1 MGLTNRIQQM
11 LVEEAKRKRLLL
23 SANLELLPVCNLD
36 CKMCYVRTS
45 MSTVKKLGGLKRLE
59 EWLELARQLRNEGTL
74 FLLLTG
80 GEVFLYPGFKKLYI
94 ELYKMGF
101 IITINTNATLIDE
114 EVIDWLKQYPPK
126 CVSISLYGASEATY
140 ERLCGAKGMFERV
153 KHAITLLME
162 NHIRFE
168 LKTIFSPLNISDIV
182 KCCAMGGKLGVFH
195 EMGFYAFPPARRV
208 DRESQIRFSPE
219 QVVDYTFEK
228 NRMLSSENGFKKD
241 IVEHL
246 RKYEF
251 TKNRPGDEL
260 YGFTCGATRSSC
272 WITWRGHMTPCAM
285 LEEPYTMP
293 FEQGIHQAWEGLKKT
308 CDGILMASD
317 CSHCDKR
324 EMCTTCPAAN
334 FAESGSFQKKSEYH
348 CRMTE
353 KTLEDMYR
361 MVDEWGIDLQ
371 QIISRKEDK
380 P

>member
-1 MGLTNRIQQM
+1 MGMTNRIQQM

-23 SANLELLPVCNLD
+23 SANLELLPICNLD

-45 MSTVKKLGGLKRLE
+45 MSTVKELGGLKRLE

-80 GEVFLYPGFKKLYI
+80 GEVFLYPEFKKLYI

-101 IITINTNATLIDE
+101 IITINTNATLIDA
-114 EVIDWLKQYPPK
+114 EVIEWLKQYPPK

-153 KHAITLLME
+153 KHAITLLSE

-168 LKTIFSPLNISDIV
+168 LKTIFSPANISDIE
-182 KCCAMGGKLGVFH
+182 KCCAMGRKLRVFH
-195 EMGFYAFPPARRV
+195 ELGFYAFPPSRKV
-208 DRESQIRFSPE
+208 DSESQIRFLPE
-219 QVVDYTFEK
+219 QVVDYTFRK
-228 NRMLSSENGFKKD
+228 NRMSSSENEFREG
-241 IVEHL
+241 IIEHL
-246 RKYEF
+246 KKYEI
-251 TKNRPGDEL
+251 TKNRPGYEL
-260 YGFTCGATRSSC
+260 YGFTCGATRFSC
-272 WITWRGHMTPCAM
+272 WITWQGHMTPCAM
-285 LEEPYTMP
+285 LEEPYTLP
-293 FEQGIHQAWEGLKKT
+293 FDRGALSAWDELKKV
-308 CDGILMASD
+308 CDEIQMSSD

-324 EMCTTCPAAN
+324 EVCTTCPAAN

-371 QIISRKEDK
+371 QIISRKEEK